1 MAGVA
6 QGAGLDK
13 AYHCYVIS
21 LAREPQRRSDF
32 RERIRQTDLSV
43 EVFDA
48 IDGRGLVYDRC
59 VQDGLVAPDADGYK
73 RGRLGCASS
82 HRALWREADRSG
94 RNLLILEDD
103 IYCRR
108 DIAQQIPKILSHL
121 KDWDIVLLGFNTNAV
136 LSFKISEDCDF
147 SGFFSN
153 ETPSVQQLEAFT
165 REIAP
170 SVPLRLN
177 NAFGLCSYLL
187 SPRGARK
194 LLSLFP
200 LSNRMVRIPG
210 NKARF
215 GKEDFR
221 CRTLDMNVNTLYAQ
235 MNSYVAIPP
244 LALPLND
251 AATSLTMADPFP
263 HQIAGRPLSSAKPN
277 FAHRLKKLGSR
288 GVRKVLRLAG
298 R

>member
-32 RERIRQTDLSV
+32 LERIRQTDLSV

-165 REIAP
+165 GKPRLRSVAPQQCVWAMLLPSFAARRSQAPLAVSPEQPHGANSRQQGKIRE
-170 SVPLRLN
+170 
-177 NAFGLCSYLL
+177 
-187 SPRGARK
+187 RG
-194 LLSLFP
+194 FP
-200 LSNRMVRIPG
+200 LQD
-210 NKARF
+210 ARH
-215 GKEDFR
+215 ERQHAIRADEQLCRDSAPCLAVER
-221 CRTLDMNVNTLYAQ
+221 CSHILD
-235 MNSYVAIPP
+235 
-244 LALPLND
+244 
-251 AATSLTMADPFP
+251 
-263 HQIAGRPLSSAKPN
+263 HG
-277 FAHRLKKLGSR
+277 
-288 GVRKVLRLAG
+288 
-298 R
+298 